1 LFHACPPST
10 SLLSTGPTRPL
21 PASPCLASIVALS
34 IHPLPP
40 PAAAPRTHSLRG
52 LGRCDTGQEP
62 CLLARAIQ
70 TMYPL
75 HKKRRL
81 PPHDCRP
88 RLLALA
94 VTGLTCA
101 HCSRCYHRHSKS
113 QFTHHTSQA
122 TLPCPCWPIFP
133 LSITGPPCGGTRY
146 LVADPCQPHSLDSIH
161 KRQSHSSHHKDVT
174 LFDAFRMSSHAFPM
188 SSLQIRSSPSVISS
202 FLMNSGKKHS
212 SSSSSAYRVTWSSA
226 Y

>member
-1 LFHACPPST
+1 LFHARPPST

-70 TMYPL
+70 TMPCTRSTKKGDCL
-75 HKKRRL
+75 HMTAV
-81 PPHDCRP
+81 HDCSRS
-88 RLLALA
+88 LWQGSLALTA
-94 VTGLTCA
+94 PGATIVIANHNSHIT
-101 HCSRCYHRHSKS
+101 RHKPLCP
-113 QFTHHTSQA
+113 A
-122 TLPCPCWPIFP
+122 RPGPCFP
-133 LSITGPPCGGTRY
+133 LSITSPPCGDTCY

-174 LFDAFRMSSHAFPM
+174 VFDAFRMSSHAFPM
-188 SSLQIRSSPSVISS
+188 SSHQTRPSPSVISS

-212 SSSSSAYRVTWSSA
+212 SSSPSSCAYRAT
-226 Y
+226 